1 MTSWLLGQRTT
12 FKGSCQD
19 LPASLLLNS
28 VGNLDKDGV
37 EINFIGRT
45 SVRQGDSAQI
55 RNSDS
60 YTENIL
66 KQHGLLTCK
75 AAATTGPQS
84 SSKLVDQDEPL
95 DSEEHSVYRST
106 VGKLMWMIGLRY
118 DLFYAVKELSR
129 SLTGP
134 TQIDS
139 ARLRHVLR

>member
-1 MTSWLLGQRTT
+1 MVVGPENSVQGLM
-12 FKGSCQD
+12 SD
-19 LPASLLLNS
+19 LSASLLLNS
-28 VGNLDKDGV
+28 VGDLDRDGV
-37 EINFIGRT
+37 EISFIGQT
-45 SVRQGDSAQI
+45 FVRQGDSVQT

-60 YTENIL
+60 YIESIL

-106 VGKLMWMIGLRY
+106 VGKLMWMVGLRH